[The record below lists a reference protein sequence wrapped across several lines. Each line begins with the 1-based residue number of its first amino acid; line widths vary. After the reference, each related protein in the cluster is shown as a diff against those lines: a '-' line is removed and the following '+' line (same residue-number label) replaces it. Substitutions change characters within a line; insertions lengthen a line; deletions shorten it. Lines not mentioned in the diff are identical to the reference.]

1 MAAQRPSLH
10 LPLAAAACT
19 ALYSGSLAI
28 VTAFQ
33 AQHDAAL
40 SAERA
45 PLVAAAARANAE
57 GLATE
62 QAVRRA
68 SRALD
73 RASAGYSDTAEV
85 AADFDAL
92 LALLAGRV
100 EAATGAAARLP
111 SSVRL
116 PSAPS
121 SVAHVTAPTTQA
133 TTGASGK

>member
-1 MAAQRPSLH
+1 MAGHRPLLH

-33 AQHDAAL
+33 AQHDAVL
-40 SAERA
+40 TAERA
-45 PLVAAAARANAE
+45 PLVAAAARATSE
-57 GLATE
+57 RLATE
-62 QAVRRA
+62 LAVRRA

-73 RASAGYSDTAEV
+73 RASAGYSDTAAL

-92 LALLAGRV
+92 LAFLAGRV
-100 EAATGAAARLP
+100 EDATGAAARLP
-111 SSVRL
+111 SGVRL

-121 SVAHVTAPTTQA
+121 SVAHVAAPTTQA
-133 TTGASGK
+133 TTGASGR